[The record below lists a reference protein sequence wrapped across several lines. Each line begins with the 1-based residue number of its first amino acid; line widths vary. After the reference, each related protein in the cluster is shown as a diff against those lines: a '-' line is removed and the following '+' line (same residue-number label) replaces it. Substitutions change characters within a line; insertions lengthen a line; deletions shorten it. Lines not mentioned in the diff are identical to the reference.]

1 MIGEMASTLLIRSP
15 DLFCDL
21 EFDSQRVLQ

>member
-1 MIGEMASTLLIRSP
+1 MASTLLIRSP